1 MVPLSCHRRLL
12 LPVLSLSVIL
22 GAACSSEPKPPPGG
36 AAAAAAAGEA
46 ADRYASGL
54 RRAIDTGKRDKALS
68 VLRAVGSALEQ
79 HVIDVSSYPEA
90 PTCQS
95 LSDALSLRGGQGLP
109 PADPWG
115 TPYDCRSRSGGY
127 VLRSAGEDGQQGTE
141 DDLVV
146 EGGEDW

>member
-1 MVPLSCHRRLL
+1 MVPLACRRRLL
-12 LPVLSLSVIL
+12 LPALSLSIFL
-22 GAACSSEPKPPPGG
+22 GAGCSSEPQPPPGG

-46 ADRYASGL
+46 ADRYSSGL
-54 RRAIDTGKRDKALS
+54 RRAIDTGKRDKAMS

-79 HVIDVSSYPEA
+79 HVIDVSAYPDA

-95 LSDALSLRGGQGLP
+95 LSAALSLRGGQEMP
-109 PADPWG
+109 RTDPWG

-127 VLRSAGEDGQQGTE
+127 VLRSAGEDGQQGTA

-146 EGGEDW
+146 KGGEAW